1 MQKVEGSSPFIRSS
15 KPAGNGGFFVFSDVV
30 PAADQGDV
38 GVPVSVVTV
47 SSTVSVT
54 VSITVVVSCTVS
66 VTVWITV
73 VVGSV
78 RIPPGSLIDGRP
90 ELTGPSGGV
99 AKYTLPRV
107 RSRNGP
113 STV

>member
-38 GVPVSVVTV
+38 GVPVSVVAV

-54 VSITVVVSCTVS
+54 VSITVVV
-66 VTVWITV
+66 W
-73 VVGSV
+73 SV
-78 RIPPGSLIDGRP
+78 RIPPGSLIRP

-99 AKYTLPRV
+99 AKYALPRV
-107 RSRNGP
+107 RSRKGP

>member
-78 RIPPGSLIDGRP
+78 RSLIDRRP

>member
-1 MQKVEGSSPFIRSS
+1 M
-15 KPAGNGGFFVFSDVV
+15 
-30 PAADQGDV
+30 
-38 GVPVSVVTV
+38 PVSVVTV
-47 SSTVSVT
+47 PSTVSVT

-66 VTVWITV
+66 VTVWVTV

-78 RIPPGSLIDGRP
+78 RTPPGSLIDRRP
-90 ELTGPSGGV
+90 ELTGPLGGV

>member
-1 MQKVEGSSPFIRSS
+1 
-15 KPAGNGGFFVFSDVV
+15 VFSDVV

-78 RIPPGSLIDGRP
+78 RIPPGSLIRP

-99 AKYTLPRV
+99 AKYALPRV
-107 RSRNGP
+107 RSRKGP